1 MSIEDDIKVQQAF
14 IKAKMEYEANEQERQ
29 RRINEKAHQALL
41 VRRKQAEERKALID
55 NIKSNPE
62 LMKKMEGY
70 AFEVKKNK
78 VEL

>member
-41 VRRKQAEERKALID
+41 VRQKQAEERKALID
-55 NIKSNPE
+55 SIKSNPE